1 MRHPA
6 ITGAEASGANVKAVQ
21 SFSRHSTIKLT
32 INRYTLTNVH
42 DLKGVVAGA
51 KDPMAAT
58 QRGITVT
65 HSDIEWTQKPAI
77 QKTRWISI
85 DTATPKVEA
94 SETTKKQAVSS
105 RKQAEGEGFE
115 PTDALRHLRFS
126 RPVH

>member
-1 MRHPA
+1 MK
-6 ITGAEASGANVKAVQ
+6 SVQ
-21 SFSRHSTIKLT
+21 SFARHSTIKLT
-32 INRYTLTNVH
+32 LNRYTSTNVH

-77 QKTRWISI
+77 QKTRWILI

-94 SETTKKQAVSS
+94 SETTRKQAVSS

>member
-1 MRHPA
+1 MCRLSR
-6 ITGAEASGANVKAVQ
+6 IEASGANVKSVQ

-32 INRYTLTNVH
+32 LNRYTSTNVH

-65 HSDIEWTQKPAI
+65 HSDIEWTQKPDI
-77 QKTRWISI
+77 QKKRWILI

-94 SETTKKQAVSS
+94 SETTRKQVVSS